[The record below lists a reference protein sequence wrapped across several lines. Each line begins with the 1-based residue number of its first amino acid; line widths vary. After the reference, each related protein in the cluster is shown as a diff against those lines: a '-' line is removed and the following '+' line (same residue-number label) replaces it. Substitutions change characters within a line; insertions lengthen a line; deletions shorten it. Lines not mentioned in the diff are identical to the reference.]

1 MLDTPIDDP
10 CDVVTSETLEGW
22 THCNDSDGMRT
33 KDHGQQL
40 DRSERDR
47 YQNSWLRFD
56 RG

>member
-10 CDVVTSETLEGW
+10 CDVVTTETLEGW

-47 YQNSWLRFD
+47 HQNSWLRFD